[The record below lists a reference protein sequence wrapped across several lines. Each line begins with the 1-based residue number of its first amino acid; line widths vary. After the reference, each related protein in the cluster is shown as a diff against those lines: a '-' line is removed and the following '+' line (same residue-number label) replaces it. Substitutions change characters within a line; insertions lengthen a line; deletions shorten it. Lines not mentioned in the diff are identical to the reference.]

1 MMYPVPSMCML
12 YLATLYIH
20 HSIYHQQ
27 YGWDGVYSISFFLLA
42 NMWQAMI
49 SACCVAF
56 RVYLVYGPPQNSV
69 VDTWP
74 PPPLYVNPLAR
85 LSPYAS
91 GIAVHFALSDC
102 QEGQS
107 GGTWRRPLGVGRVGE
122 SVKTKWI
129 SRENSEQ
136 DLKDRLLNSMNII
149 SPSCVKGM
157 NSMRSQPRCPS
168 PNKRL

>member
-1 MMYPVPSMCML
+1 MMMSPVPSMCML

-27 YGWDGVYSISFFLLA
+27 YGCYGVYLFLSA
-42 NMWQAMI
+42 KMWQAMI

-91 GIAVHFALSDC
+91 GIAVHFALSEC

-107 GGTWRRPLGVGRVGE
+107 GGTRRAWRRPLGVGRGRAGFHLSGSQE
-122 SVKTKWI
+122 RTANKT
-129 SRENSEQ
+129 
-136 DLKDRLLNSMNII
+136 
-149 SPSCVKGM
+149 
-157 NSMRSQPRCPS
+157 
-168 PNKRL
+168 

>member
-1 MMYPVPSMCML
+1 MGY
-12 YLATLYIH
+12 TL
-20 HSIYHQQ
+20 SL
-27 YGWDGVYSISFFLLA
+27 FFLLA

-107 GGTWRRPLGVGRVGE
+107 GGTWRRPLGVGRVGGE
-122 SVKTKWI
+122 
-129 SRENSEQ
+129 RENQ
-136 DLKDRLLNSMNII
+136 VDLKREQRTRPEGSAFEFNEHHK
-149 SPSCVKGM
+149 P
-157 NSMRSQPRCPS
+157 
-168 PNKRL
+168 